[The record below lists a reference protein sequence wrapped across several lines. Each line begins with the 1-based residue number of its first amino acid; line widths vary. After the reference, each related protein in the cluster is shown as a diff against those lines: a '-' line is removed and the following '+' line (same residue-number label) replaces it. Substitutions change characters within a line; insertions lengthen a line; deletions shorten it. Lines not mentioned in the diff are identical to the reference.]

1 MQTLKNRTIWVVAH
15 TSMYCGGMSPQY
27 IAQRKRIEIFAKR
40 RCLKNNDIALFDRVL
55 RIFLR
60 KYLDIEGFLCIVI

>member
-1 MQTLKNRTIWVVAH
+1 
-15 TSMYCGGMSPQY
+15 MYCGGMSPQY